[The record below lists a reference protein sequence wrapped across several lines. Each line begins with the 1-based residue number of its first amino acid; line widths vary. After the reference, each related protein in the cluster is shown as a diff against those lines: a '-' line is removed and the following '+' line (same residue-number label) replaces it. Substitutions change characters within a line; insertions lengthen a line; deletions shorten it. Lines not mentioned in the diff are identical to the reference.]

1 MEPAST
7 IINLF
12 GGDTA
17 VAKIISKHRTT
28 VARWKL
34 PREIGGLG
42 GRIPQEYWDV
52 LLLEAAERGI
62 AGVTPETLFRATQNV
77 EAAE

>member
-7 IINLF
+7 IISLL

-17 VAKIISKHRTT
+17 VAKIIGKHRTT

-34 PREIGGLG
+34 SREIGGLS
-42 GRIPQEYWDV
+42 GRIPQEYWDA
-52 LLLEAAERGI
+52 LIQAAEDRGI
-62 AGVTPETLFRATQNV
+62 DGVTPDTLFRAPQTT
-77 EAAE
+77 EAA